1 MATVVWWI
9 FILAVLAALAAGAAV
24 LIKAYM
30 SGASP
35 SAVFFKPRP
44 EPRLEVVEHANL
56 DGKRKLV
63 LIRRDD
69 VEHLIMTGGPV
80 DVVIETGIG
89 EAPKRAAEPLARPA
103 PTVFTRPPRA
113 FGTATPAAA
122 AAEDEADLALKR
134 SALFLL
140 GGVRVAEIRRRQR
153 REIESPR
160 RSDDAN
166 LDHDRHRFR
175 NHGV

>member
-1 MATVVWWI
+1 MATIVWWI

-24 LIKAYM
+24 LIKAYRD
-30 SGASP
+30 GTSP
-35 SAVFFKPRP
+35 SAVFFKTKP
-44 EPRLEVVEHANL
+44 EPRLEVVEYASL

-103 PTVFTRPPRA
+103 TTVFTRPPRA
-113 FGTATPAAA
+113 FGAATPSVAAVA
-122 AAEDEADLALKR
+122 TAEDEADLALKR
-134 SALFLL
+134 
-140 GGVRVAEIRRRQR
+140 
-153 REIESPR
+153 
-160 RSDDAN
+160 
-166 LDHDRHRFR
+166 
-175 NHGV
+175 